1 MTAIVCSCVF
11 KSSQLVEKDVQITGS
26 RLEEVL
32 CNPVSNNSTKL
43 AKHMSSEVYQKI
55 KMHKDDFFHD
65 LDVLG
70 DHSSFGRLNSIH
82 WGISSN
88 GRAPASHAG
97 GTGIDTRILQR
108 FLFYAQNLKFPF
120 TAKCR
125 SLKTSEKKFPG
136 TANSLT
142 VKVLFS
148 S

>member
-1 MTAIVCSCVF
+1 MIAKVCSCVF
-11 KSSQLVEKDVQITGS
+11 NSSQLVEKDVQITDS
-26 RLEEVL
+26 WLEEVL
-32 CNPVSNNSTKL
+32 CNPVSNNSTEL
-43 AKHMSSEVYQKI
+43 AKHMPSEVYQKT

-70 DHSSFGRLNSIH
+70 DHSSFGSLNSIH

-88 GRAPASHAG
+88 GRAPASQAG
-97 GTGIDTRILQR
+97 GTGIDIWILQR
-108 FLFYAQNLKFPF
+108 FLFYTQNSKFPF

-125 SLKTSEKKFPG
+125 SLKTSEKNFPG